1 MRRSKIALAVAVGI
15 LAAAMPGHALAG
27 GAAQYLVSGRPYSLA
42 PLCRSHG
49 VDGEVS
55 LAIDHHTGRM
65 VAAWMQDIGPTA
77 SLTSSIVLTA
87 ASTDGGRTWTR
98 TVPSGVMLCERP
110 PGPDDGV
117 FDPSVSVGPDGRW
130 YLARG
135 GAEATPGAGPRGSH
149 HRLRHAGRGP
159 EDGWAS
165 LRHVEQLHDRPSRSG
180 QPGHDVRDLERRS
193 DLLAPEDRARRAA
206 RPRGRHRPPRRAL
219 RRLAPDGVRRDPAHR
234 VPDRLRRP
242 HHVRHPVHRRRADLV
257 PDGEGG
263 PRPALGHRR
272 SGPPEHGVRGALL
285 RVLPGRR
292 AEPFGPPVLEHHAR
306 RRRRRRVGDL
316 VLQRRPDLVRAER
329 HPPVRP
335 GVPAHAGRLAEGRTG
350 ADLVRLHRTHAGGEP
365 APDPVVGGLAGPFDM
380 RTAAPVGAGYLG
392 DFQSLVPAGNG
403 FEAAFTLAEPQA
415 KHGPTDIFAKAVP

>member
-135 GAEATPGAGPRGSH
+135 GAEATPAPGGS
-149 HRLRHAGRGP
+149 
-159 EDGWAS
+159 S
-165 LRHVEQLHDRPSRSG
+165 QIFVTTSK
-180 QPGHDVRDLERRS
+180 
-193 DLLAPEDRARRAA
+193 
-206 RPRGRHRPPRRAL
+206 
-219 RRLAPDGVRRDPAHR
+219 DGVHWG
-234 VPDRLRRP
+234 RP
-242 HHVRHPVHRRRADLV
+242 V
-257 PDGEGG
+257 
-263 PRPALGHRR
+263 
-272 SGPPEHGVRGALL
+272 
-285 RVLPGRR
+285 
-292 AEPFGPPVLEHHAR
+292 
-306 RRRRRRVGDL
+306 
-316 VLQRRPDLVRAER
+316 
-329 HPPVRP
+329 
-335 GVPAHAGRLAEGRTG
+335 
-350 ADLVRLHRTHAGGEP
+350 
-365 APDPVVGGLAGPFDM
+365 
-380 RTAAPVGAGYLG
+380 
-392 DFQSLVPAGNG
+392 LVPAGPTIDFDTLVADPKTAGRAYVTWSNYTTGLPVPDNQVMMSVTSNG
-403 FEAAFTLAEPQA
+403 GRTFSLPRIVHAAPLGHVDVIA
-415 KHGPTDIFAKAVP
+415 HLVVL